1 MLPNLFTWIP
11 LPDLPQVPEHFVKQ
25 GLDLIANPPAENQ
38 NFTLGLCN
46 QEYMDRKLIRN
57 GQVINTR
64 CQVNYNMGN
73 AWAKW
78 VRENIFP
85 VYQETG
91 IRVSVGNSDTTGP
104 HVDNPGKLRFF
115 YLVDSGGDDAETVFY
130 MKPGDPVI
138 FNMDTWNQV
147 TPYSHDNIDELI
159 VLERARFPL
168 NTWVLFNGYILHG
181 VNNVTSSRI
190 NFNVSILT
198 EQLKIQAKYSG

>member
-1 MLPNLFTWIP
+1 
-11 LPDLPQVPEHFVKQ
+11 VPEHFVQQ
-25 GLDLIANPPAENQ
+25 GLDLIANPPDENQ
-38 NFTLGLCN
+38 NFTLGICN

-64 CQVNYNMGN
+64 CQVNYNMGD
-73 AWAKW
+73 AWNKW

-115 YLVDSGGDDAETVFY
+115 YLVDSGGNDAETVFY

-138 FNMDTWNQV
+138 FNMDNWNQV
-147 TPYSHDNIDELI
+147 TPYSHDNIDELT

-181 VNNVTSSRI
+181 VNNVTGSRI